1 MNPFTKTSRNISLI
15 FVLTMILASCGQNPK
30 EATERVD
37 NKDTMS
43 VPHNSEIHRIVR
55 GTVHYWDSLQPNNK
69 IDIIAFESLTAI
81 NKADTLQWI
90 VVYPLI
96 CYHPAS
102 RYTGE
107 LWDTTL
113 SYCFTIIDGKLV
125 CMALNKFMVNRNKSK
140 MEFVDPESFPQYKKC
155 EYDFCYD
162 PLIWYFCL
170 KNDSFV
176 LRHIGYY
183 LPENI
188 RKGNFKDTV
197 PKFPFPTNNE

>member
-1 MNPFTKTSRNISLI
+1 MTKIKNILLLTVLI
-15 FVLTMILASCGQNPK
+15 TTLASCGHNSK
-30 EATERVD
+30 EATESVD
-37 NKDTMS
+37 NKDTTF
-43 VPHNSEIHRIVR
+43 VAPESEIHRIVR
-55 GTVHYWDSLQPNNK
+55 ETVRYWDSVSPGNN
-69 IDIIAFESLTAI
+69 IDIIAFGSLTPQ
-81 NKADTLQWI
+81 KATDTLQWI

-162 PLIWYFCL
+162 NANMI
-170 KNDSFV
+170 FV
-176 LRHIGYY
+176 TTL
-183 LPENI
+183 
-188 RKGNFKDTV
+188 
-197 PKFPFPTNNE
+197 

>member
-1 MNPFTKTSRNISLI
+1 MTKIKNILLLTVLI
-15 FVLTMILASCGQNPK
+15 TTLASCGHNSK
-30 EATERVD
+30 EATESVD
-37 NKDTMS
+37 NKDTTF
-43 VPHNSEIHRIVR
+43 VAPESEIHRIV
-55 GTVHYWDSLQPNNK
+55 
-69 IDIIAFESLTAI
+69 
-81 NKADTLQWI
+81 
-90 VVYPLI
+90 
-96 CYHPAS
+96 PAS

>member
-1 MNPFTKTSRNISLI
+1 MTKIKNILLLTVLI
-15 FVLTMILASCGQNPK
+15 TTLASCGHNSK
-30 EATERVD
+30 EATESVD
-37 NKDTMS
+37 NKDTTF
-43 VPHNSEIHRIVR
+43 VAPESEIHRIVR
-55 GTVHYWDSLQPNNK
+55 ETVRYWDSVSPGNN
-69 IDIIAFESLTAI
+69 IDIIAFGSLTPQ
-81 NKADTLQWI
+81 KATDTLQWI

-197 PKFPFPTNNE
+197 PKFPFPIINE